1 MSVSFY
7 GKSADGAAIMLDIED
22 PAYLNWHA
30 GSAHALFL
38 LLGLS
43 PGEDQYGE
51 CTMPEARRGVMRA
64 RATFEKKAGGLTREY
79 SDTQRPGQARFIQGG
94 LDEDGLALRLDRFER
109 FLNIIAAKGAV
120 SIYWA

>member
-22 PAYLNWHA
+22 PSYLNWNA
-30 GSAHALFL
+30 GNAHALFL

-51 CTMPEARRGVMRA
+51 CTMPEARRGVMLA
-64 RATFEKKAGGLTREY
+64 RATFEKRAVKSTREP
-79 SDTQRPGQARFIQGG
+79 SDTRRPGQARFIQGG
-94 LDEDGLALRLDRFER
+94 LDEDGLLIRLDAFER
-109 FLNIIAAKGAV
+109 FLNVIAAKGAV